1 INVIT
6 ERLSLYQE
14 LSEIEDQ
21 KSLDTYTTKLIDRF
35 GPLPK
40 PASDLIDSIRLKWI
54 AKSLGIERVLYKK
67 QTLIGY
73 FIADS
78 QSDFYQSETFRN
90 LIKESATM
98 PCALREKPSKAG
110 PRLLIR
116 FDEVGD
122 LHKAIQ
128 LLSELQSKSL

>member
-1 INVIT
+1 M
-6 ERLSLYQE
+6 
-14 LSEIEDQ
+14 
-21 KSLDTYTTKLIDRF
+21 
-35 GPLPK
+35 PK

-122 LHKAIQ
+122 LQKAIQ